1 MIGESTVEWLVTLL
15 RAQRDDILSNWLAAV
30 RREPFHRNRPE
41 RAVSDDIP
49 RLYDALV
56 GLVERDDSGRMDD
69 DVPFDDPAILS
80 AAQAHARARAEQ
92 GLQPAEV
99 VVEFRL
105 LRRAVRH
112 ALRTHLPE
120 ALPISSAAN
129 SELILVDALDGAIA
143 VGLTAF
149 TEHAEIVREEFLATT
164 VHEVRHPVTAILGN
178 AQFIQRLLG
187 RANPDLQRVATA
199 AAAIRE
205 ETEQM
210 STLLTVL
217 SDATQAALGHLVPRI
232 APLDLVALVQ
242 ETVTTLDPVVVARVH
257 LELAP
262 DLDGGGQWDAVQ
274 LRQVLINLLSNAAKY
289 SPPDTPITV
298 QLSPEPGAL
307 HLSIQD
313 EGIGIPKEDQPR
325 LFQRYVRTR
334 AAQEAGIAGLGLGL
348 YLCRAIVEAH
358 GGRVWAE
365 STGTGQGTTLHVLLP
380 RKEPGTAQANQSLR
394 RAGPGDGR

>member
-1 MIGESTVEWLVTLL
+1 VEWLVTLL
-15 RAQRDDILSNWLAAV
+15 RAQREDILSNWLAAV

-56 GLVERDDSGRMDD
+56 GLVEHDDGGRLDD
-69 DVPFDDPAILS
+69 DVPFDDPGILS

-120 ALPISSAAN
+120 ALPISSAAG

-149 TEHAEIVREEFLATT
+149 TEHAETVREEFLATT

-187 RANPDLQRVATA
+187 RATPDLQRVATA
-199 AAAIRE
+199 AVAIRE

-210 STLLTVL
+210 SALLNVL
-217 SDATQAALGHLVPRI
+217 SDATQAALGHLTPQV
-232 APLDLVALVQ
+232 APVDLVALVG
-242 ETVTTLDPVVVARVH
+242 ETLAALDPQIAARVR
-257 LELAP
+257 LDVAP
-262 DLDGGGQWDAVQ
+262 DLDGEGSWDAGQ
-274 LRQVLINLLSNAAKY
+274 LRQVLVNLLSNAAKY
-289 SPPDTPITV
+289 APSDTPITV
-298 QLSPEPGAL
+298 QIAAEPGAA
-307 HLSIQD
+307 HLSVHD
-313 EGIGIPKEDQPR
+313 DGIGIAREDLSR

-348 YLCRAIVEAH
+348 YLCRAIVEGH
-358 GGRVWAE
+358 GGRIWAE
-365 STGTGQGTTLHVLLP
+365 SPGVGQGTTLHVWLP
-380 RKEPGTAQANQSLR
+380 RHGPPDAPAGTPAPNGGA
-394 RAGPGDGR
+394 